1 MIWFPN
7 DLTAESAETTEFER
21 REMNNSD
28 TKGFDMDHQ
37 AWLTSLKAH
46 RAIAVIRSSDK
57 AMAFQMAKAVAK
69 GGIQFIEITWNTEK
83 AAELVSQLRLELPTF
98 SIGTGT
104 LLKLEQLQEA
114 IDCGAQFLFTPHT
127 DVAMIKVAVD
137 AGVPIV
143 PGAFSPTEI
152 VTAWQAGATCVK
164 VFPISSLGGAAYLKA
179 LQGPLG
185 DIPLI
190 PTGGVT
196 LDNAKVFI
204 DAGAIA
210 VGLAGDLFPKHLVAN
225 GDWEAIGQ
233 IARTLTQNLTNS

>member
-1 MIWFPN
+1 
-7 DLTAESAETTEFER
+7 
-21 REMNNSD
+21 MN
-28 TKGFDMDHQ
+28 HQ
-37 AWLTSLKAH
+37 SWLTLLKKH
-46 RAIAVIRSSDK
+46 RAIAVIRSSEK
-57 AMAFQMAKAVAK
+57 ELAWEMASSVAA
-69 GGIQFIEITWNTEK
+69 GGIQFIEITWNTHK
-83 AAELVSQLRLELPTF
+83 AAELIAELRSEFPSF

-104 LLKLEQLQEA
+104 LLNLEQLQQA

-127 DVAMIKVAVD
+127 DVAMIKTAVE

-164 VFPISSLGGAAYLKA
+164 VFPISALGGATYLKS

-185 DIPLI
+185 HIPLI

-196 LDNAKVFI
+196 LENAKVFI

-210 VGLAGDLFPKHLVAN
+210 VGLAGDLFPKHLVEN
-225 GDWEAIGQ
+225 RDWRAIVE
-233 IARTLTQNLTNS
+233 IARNLAQNLTTC

>member
-1 MIWFPN
+1 
-7 DLTAESAETTEFER
+7 
-21 REMNNSD
+21 MN
-28 TKGFDMDHQ
+28 HQ
-37 AWLTSLKAH
+37 SWLTLLKKH
-46 RAIAVIRSSDK
+46 RAIAVIRSSEK
-57 AMAFQMAKAVAK
+57 ELAWEMASSVAA
-69 GGIQFIEITWNTEK
+69 GGIQFIEITWNSHK
-83 AAELVSQLRLELPTF
+83 AAELIAQLRSEFPSF

-104 LLKLEQLQEA
+104 LLNLEQLQQA

-127 DVAMIKVAVD
+127 DVAMIKTAVD

-164 VFPISSLGGAAYLKA
+164 VFPISALGGAAYLKS

-185 DIPLI
+185 HIPLI

-196 LDNAKVFI
+196 LENAKVFI

-210 VGLAGDLFPKHLVAN
+210 VGLAGDLFPKQLVEN
-225 GDWEAIGQ
+225 RDWRAIVQ
-233 IARTLTQNLTNS
+233 IARNLAQNLTTC

>member
-1 MIWFPN
+1 
-7 DLTAESAETTEFER
+7 
-21 REMNNSD
+21 MN
-28 TKGFDMDHQ
+28 HQ
-37 AWLTSLKAH
+37 SWLTQLKKH
-46 RAIAVIRSSDK
+46 RAIAVIRSSEK
-57 AMAFQMAKAVAK
+57 ELARHMASSVAA
-69 GGIQFIEITWNTEK
+69 GGIQFIEITWNTHK
-83 AAELVSQLRLELPTF
+83 AAELIAEVRSEFPTF

-104 LLKLEQLQEA
+104 LLNLEELQQA

-127 DVAMIKVAVD
+127 DVAMIKTAVD

-164 VFPISSLGGAAYLKA
+164 VFPISALGGAAYLKS

-185 DIPLI
+185 NIPLI

-196 LDNAKVFI
+196 LENAKVFI

-210 VGLAGDLFPKHLVAN
+210 VGLAGDLFPKHLVEN
-225 GDWEAIGQ
+225 RDWRAIAQ
-233 IARTLTQNLTNS
+233 IARDLTQNLTTC

>member
-1 MIWFPN
+1 
-7 DLTAESAETTEFER
+7 
-21 REMNNSD
+21 MNNQ
-28 TKGFDMDHQ
+28 F
-37 AWLTSLKAH
+37 WLTLLKKH
-46 RAIAVIRSSDK
+46 RAIAVIRSSEK
-57 AMAFQMAKAVAK
+57 ELAWQMASSVAA
-69 GGIQFIEITWNTEK
+69 GGIQFIEITWNTHK
-83 AAELVSQLRLELPTF
+83 AAELIAELRSEFPNF

-104 LLKLEQLQEA
+104 LLNLEELQQA

-127 DVAMIKVAVD
+127 DLAMIKTAVD

-164 VFPISSLGGAAYLKA
+164 VFPISALGGAAYLKS

-185 DIPLI
+185 NIPLI

-196 LDNAKVFI
+196 LENAKVFI

-210 VGLAGDLFPKHLVAN
+210 VGLAGDLFPKHLVEN
-225 GDWEAIGQ
+225 RDWRAIVQ
-233 IARTLTQNLTNS
+233 IARTLSQNLTTC

>member
-1 MIWFPN
+1 
-7 DLTAESAETTEFER
+7 
-21 REMNNSD
+21 MN
-28 TKGFDMDHQ
+28 HQ
-37 AWLTSLKAH
+37 SWLTLLKKH
-46 RAIAVIRSSDK
+46 RAIAVIRSSK
-57 AMAFQMAKAVAK
+57 KELAWQMASSVAA
-69 GGIQFIEITWNTEK
+69 GGIQFIEITWNTHK
-83 AAELVSQLRLELPTF
+83 AAELIAELRSEFPSF

-104 LLKLEQLQEA
+104 LLNLEQLQQA

-127 DVAMIKVAVD
+127 DVAMIKTAVD

-164 VFPISSLGGAAYLKA
+164 VFPISALGGAAYLKS

-185 DIPLI
+185 HIPVI

-196 LDNAKVFI
+196 LENAKVFI

-210 VGLAGDLFPKHLVAN
+210 VGLAGDLFPKHLVEN
-225 GDWEAIGQ
+225 RDWRAIVQ
-233 IARTLTQNLTNS
+233 IARNLAQNLTTC

>member
-1 MIWFPN
+1 
-7 DLTAESAETTEFER
+7 
-21 REMNNSD
+21 MN
-28 TKGFDMDHQ
+28 HQ
-37 AWLTSLKAH
+37 SWLTLLKKH
-46 RAIAVIRSSDK
+46 RAIAVIRSSEK
-57 AMAFQMAKAVAK
+57 ELAWEMASSVAA
-69 GGIQFIEITWNTEK
+69 GGIQFIEITWNTHK
-83 AAELVSQLRLELPTF
+83 AAELIAQLRSEFPSF

-104 LLKLEQLQEA
+104 LLNLEQLQQA

-127 DVAMIKVAVD
+127 DVAMIKTAVD

-164 VFPISSLGGAAYLKA
+164 VFPISALGGAAYLKS

-196 LDNAKVFI
+196 LENAKVFI

-210 VGLAGDLFPKHLVAN
+210 VGLAGDLFPKHLVEN
-225 GDWEAIGQ
+225 RDWRAIVQ
-233 IARTLTQNLTNS
+233 IARNLAQNLTTC

>member
-1 MIWFPN
+1 
-7 DLTAESAETTEFER
+7 
-21 REMNNSD
+21 MN
-28 TKGFDMDHQ
+28 HQ
-37 AWLTSLKAH
+37 SWLTLLKKH
-46 RAIAVIRSSDK
+46 RAIAVIRSSEK
-57 AMAFQMAKAVAK
+57 ELALQMAKAVAA
-69 GGIQFIEITWNTEK
+69 GGMPFIEITWNTDK
-83 AAELVSQLRLELPTF
+83 AAELIAELRSEFPTF

-104 LLKLEQLQEA
+104 LLNLEQLQQA

-127 DVAMIKVAVD
+127 DLAMIKAAVD

-152 VTAWQAGATCVK
+152 LTAWQAGATCVK
-164 VFPISSLGGAAYLKA
+164 VFPISGLGGAAYLKS

-185 DIPLI
+185 HIPLI

-196 LDNAKVFI
+196 LENAKIFI

-210 VGLAGDLFPKHLVAN
+210 VGLAGDLFPKKLVEN

-233 IARTLTQNLTNS
+233 IARNLSQNLTTS

>member
-1 MIWFPN
+1 
-7 DLTAESAETTEFER
+7 
-21 REMNNSD
+21 MN
-28 TKGFDMDHQ
+28 HQ
-37 AWLTSLKAH
+37 SWLTLLKKH
-46 RAIAVIRSSDK
+46 RAIAVIRSSEK
-57 AMAFQMAKAVAK
+57 ELAWQMASAVAA
-69 GGIQFIEITWNTEK
+69 GGIQFIEITWNTHK
-83 AAELVSQLRLELPTF
+83 AAELIAELRSEFPTF

-104 LLKLEQLQEA
+104 LLKLEELQQA

-127 DVAMIKVAVD
+127 DLAMIKTAVD

-164 VFPISSLGGAAYLKA
+164 VFPISALGGAAYLKS

-185 DIPLI
+185 NIPLI

-196 LDNAKVFI
+196 LENAKVFI

-210 VGLAGDLFPKHLVAN
+210 VGLAGDLFPKHLVEN
-225 GDWEAIGQ
+225 RDWRAIAQ
-233 IARTLTQNLTNS
+233 IARTLSQNLTTC

>member
-1 MIWFPN
+1 
-7 DLTAESAETTEFER
+7 
-21 REMNNSD
+21 MN
-28 TKGFDMDHQ
+28 HQ
-37 AWLTSLKAH
+37 SWLTLLKKH

-57 AMAFQMAKAVAK
+57 EVAWQMASAVAA
-69 GGIQFIEITWNTEK
+69 GGIQFIEITWNTHK
-83 AAELVSQLRLELPTF
+83 VAELIAELRSEFPTF

-104 LLKLEQLQEA
+104 LLNLEQLQQA

-127 DVAMIKVAVD
+127 DVAMIKTAVD

-164 VFPISSLGGAAYLKA
+164 VFPISALGGAAYLKS

-185 DIPLI
+185 NIPLI

-196 LDNAKVFI
+196 LENAKVFI

-210 VGLAGDLFPKHLVAN
+210 VGLAGDLFPKHLVDN
-225 GDWEAIGQ
+225 RDWRAIAA
-233 IARTLTQNLTNS
+233 IARTLAQNLTTC

>member
-1 MIWFPN
+1 
-7 DLTAESAETTEFER
+7 
-21 REMNNSD
+21 MN
-28 TKGFDMDHQ
+28 HQ
-37 AWLTSLKAH
+37 SWLTQLKKH
-46 RAIAVIRSSDK
+46 RAIAVIRSSEK
-57 AMAFQMAKAVAK
+57 ELAWQMASSVAA
-69 GGIQFIEITWNTEK
+69 GGMQFIEITWNTDQ
-83 AAELVSQLRLELPTF
+83 AAALIAELRSEFPTF

-104 LLKLEQLQEA
+104 LLNLEQLQQA

-127 DVAMIKVAVD
+127 DVAMIKTAVD

-164 VFPISSLGGAAYLKA
+164 VFPISALGGAAYLKS

-185 DIPLI
+185 NIPLI

-196 LDNAKVFI
+196 LENAKVFI

-210 VGLAGDLFPKHLVAN
+210 VGLAGDLFPKHLVDN
-225 GDWEAIGQ
+225 RDWRAIAA
-233 IARTLTQNLTNS
+233 IARTLAQNLTTC